1 MTEMV
6 NVQDAKTR
14 LSEILARVERGDD
27 FILARGGRPIATL
40 RAIDPAPPRELGFAP
55 GPAVPDEVWAPLSD
69 EELEAWGL

>member
-40 RAIDPAPPRELGFAP
+40 RAIEPAPPRELGFAP
-55 GPAVPDEVWAPLSD
+55 GPAVADHVWGALSD
-69 EELEAWGL
+69 DELDEWGL

>member
-6 NVQDAKTR
+6 NVQEAKTR

-40 RAIDPAPPRELGFAP
+40 RAIEPAPLRELGFAP
-55 GPAVPDEVWAPLSD
+55 GPAVPDDVWGPLGD
-69 EELEAWGL
+69 DELEAWGL